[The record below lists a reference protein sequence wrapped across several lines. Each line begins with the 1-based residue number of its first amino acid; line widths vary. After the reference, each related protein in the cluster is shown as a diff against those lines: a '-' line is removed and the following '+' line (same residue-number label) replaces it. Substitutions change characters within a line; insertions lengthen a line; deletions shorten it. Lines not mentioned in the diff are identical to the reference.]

1 MSIFFFKQKTA
12 YERRISD
19 WSSDVCSSDLG
30 SISRV
35 ETSAPARLPSAMLQ
49 PSNRFGW
56 IGRGGDPAAGPMAAR
71 SITTDS
77 RVGRVARPA
86 FEVVGVII
94 DQAAV
99 AAEARPFAA
108 GAQLLQLAR
117 TDAEVMG
124 RLRGVERSEE
134 HT

>member
-1 MSIFFFKQKTA
+1 
-12 YERRISD
+12 
-19 WSSDVCSSDLG
+19 
-30 SISRV
+30 
-35 ETSAPARLPSAMLQ
+35 
-49 PSNRFGW
+49 
-56 IGRGGDPAAGPMAAR
+56 MAAR

-124 RLRGVERSEE
+124 RLRGVELGTPRRPQTICLGRHCFSLSCNFARQVAYRTRKIGSTEWRDKE
-134 HT
+134 GKTV